1 MPRLCFIL
9 CFILF
14 FIMRCFIFQIMF
26 YFTFVFKVSNSL
38 GAFIY
43 DSLLYIYALTKLCF
57 NIKHN
62 LHISG
67 NQSME
72 TVNINRRTKVNND
85 CGAVGAV

>member
-1 MPRLCFIL
+1 MH
-9 CFILF
+9 
-14 FIMRCFIFQIMF
+14 CFIFQILF
-26 YFTFVFKVSNSL
+26 YFTFVFKVSNNP

-43 DSLLYIYALTKLCF
+43 DSLLYIYALTKLF
-57 NIKHN
+57 YYIKHN

-72 TVNINRRTKVNND
+72 TVNINRLTRINND